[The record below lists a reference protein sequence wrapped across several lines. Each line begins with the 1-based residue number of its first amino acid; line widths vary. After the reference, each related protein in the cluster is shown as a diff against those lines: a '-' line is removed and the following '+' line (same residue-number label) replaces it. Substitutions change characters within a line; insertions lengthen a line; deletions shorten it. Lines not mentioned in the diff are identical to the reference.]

1 MRLGWDAGILG
12 REKGWPALASACPG
26 SEFTSI
32 HSEEEQLGGVGFRQ
46 TRGYK
51 SLAGREGLVGREERT
66 EPPRLLGP
74 GEQVAGA
81 WTPGTWGGGGL
92 VLGSWVPGSW
102 WLRPGLLGHEEV
114 DAGSWG
120 GGG

>member
-1 MRLGWDAGILG
+1 M
-12 REKGWPALASACPG
+12 
-26 SEFTSI
+26 FI
-32 HSEEEQLGGVGFRQ
+32 HLEEEELITSGMNFFPRNFGFRQ

-51 SLAGREGLVGREERT
+51 SLAGREGLAGREERT

-81 WTPGTWGGGGL
+81 WTPVTWGGGGW
-92 VLGSWVPGSW
+92 VLGSWVLGSW
-102 WLRPGLLGHEEV
+102 WLGPGLLGHEEV
-114 DAGSWG
+114 EAGSWG